1 MSKYGKIYPVSFGFG
16 WGVMAGLGWML
27 LCWAG
32 ARYGFGLPV
41 ISLMSNVYEHLAPTF
56 VGGLW
61 GFFWGF
67 VDFFIFSMFA
77 AMIYNCSCS
86 CFCPKGECD
95 TSCDK

>member
-61 GFFWGF
+61 GFWGF
-67 VDFFIFSMFA
+67 VDFHLL
-77 AMIYNCSCS
+77 NVC
-86 CFCPKGECD
+86 CD
-95 TSCDK
+95 DLQLFM